1 MRHWKSECAKK
12 KSHCNKGW
20 LVPLSEEV
28 ENLKMADFFIEVETV
43 HMAKSTNSNISEN
56 TLKKTISE
64 GCTAPC
70 FKSF

>member
-1 MRHWKSECAKK
+1 
-12 KSHCNKGW
+12 
-20 LVPLSEEV
+20 
-28 ENLKMADFFIEVETV
+28 MADFFIEVETV